1 MRLTKFPAFVR
12 SFVVSLLP
20 FVLVI
25 PATLNAAEVAGRLQ
39 FVAGDVSV
47 VKPDGSSRALVK
59 GSEIVEGET
68 IVTGREAQAQIVMA
82 DQALIAVR
90 PDTRLKIEMF
100 RYSGKDDENDRSFLG
115 LLRGGFRAI
124 TGQIGRINRSGYQV
138 RTPNA
143 TIGIRGTDHEPFYI
157 PQPAPGEVPP
167 GSPGTYD
174 KVNSGGTVLQ
184 TQGGSIELG
193 PNQVG
198 FVSQVAGA
206 APVRL
211 PEVPGF
217 MRATSAPRAAGARE
231 QGGSN
236 RGQGQRASGDGR
248 SGNSP
253 PAGAPPG
260 GAQPP
265 PSEGIAPS
273 GGLPPPPP
281 PPGGLPPPPG
291 GGGSLPMQPPP
302 PPPMPPPI
310 KGTLDPFNLP
320 PGITPAPNAYAMTGG
335 ELSPGHLGAGA
346 GIVGN
351 PANNFGVLLNGSGML
366 EAVGSNGF
374 NYARNGAAVIDSGM
388 ATTGDGAVIKWGVY
402 SGGLISDGM
411 GTRSPQ
417 FFHFM
422 GGASAT
428 PIGALTGTATFAT
441 LGGYTKPINE
451 AGQVGGSVNGAFTSA
466 VINFSTAMV
475 TNYDVKVVDA
485 RGYTFQGA
493 FSGNLPVTQFVAGSG
508 VPLTVSCSGCGG
520 ATVGSGPSGSGHGVV
535 VGPTGQGLVSSYDM
549 KSFRTVGTF
558 GVTGSVLLK
567 Q

>member
-1 MRLTKFPAFVR
+1 
-12 SFVVSLLP
+12 
-20 FVLVI
+20 
-25 PATLNAAEVAGRLQ
+25 
-39 FVAGDVSV
+39 
-47 VKPDGSSRALVK
+47 
-59 GSEIVEGET
+59 
-68 IVTGREAQAQIVMA
+68 
-82 DQALIAVR
+82 
-90 PDTRLKIEMF
+90 
-100 RYSGKDDENDRSFLG
+100 
-115 LLRGGFRAI
+115 
-124 TGQIGRINRSGYQV
+124 
-138 RTPNA
+138 
-143 TIGIRGTDHEPFYI
+143 
-157 PQPAPGEVPP
+157 
-167 GSPGTYD
+167 
-174 KVNSGGTVLQ
+174 
-184 TQGGSIELG
+184 
-193 PNQVG
+193 
-198 FVSQVAGA
+198 
-206 APVRL
+206 
-211 PEVPGF
+211 
-217 MRATSAPRAAGARE
+217 
-231 QGGSN
+231 
-236 RGQGQRASGDGR
+236 
-248 SGNSP
+248 
-253 PAGAPPG
+253 
-260 GAQPP
+260 
-265 PSEGIAPS
+265 
-273 GGLPPPPP
+273 
-281 PPGGLPPPPG
+281 
-291 GGGSLPMQPPP
+291 MQPPP

-320 PGITPAPNAYAMTGG
+320 PGITPAPNAYAMAGG
-335 ELSPGHLGAGA
+335 DLSAGHLGAGA

-351 PANNFGVLLNGSGML
+351 PVNNFGVLLNGSGML

-428 PIGALTGTATFAT
+428 PIGTLTGTATFAT

-549 KSFRTVGTF
+549 KSFRTTGTF